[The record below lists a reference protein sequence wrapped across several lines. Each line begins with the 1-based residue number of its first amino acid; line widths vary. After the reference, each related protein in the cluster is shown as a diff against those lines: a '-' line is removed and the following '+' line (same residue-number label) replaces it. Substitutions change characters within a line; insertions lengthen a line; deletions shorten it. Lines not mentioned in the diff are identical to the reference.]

1 MKFKLIVAV
10 CKGGGIGIN
19 STLPWSIK
27 EDLKYFSKVTK
38 GNGNN
43 AIIMGRKTFES
54 IGSKSLPKRDNLILT
69 RSEIKN
75 NDDLCGNIFYFN
87 SIKSIQIFCEN
98 KKYDEAWIIGGEEIY
113 KLFLNN
119 NLIDMCSI
127 TYINHKF
134 HCDTFFPKFG
144 KEWLMKEYYKLDNQK
159 NYDVN
164 IVTIVRNDN

>member
-1 MKFKLIVAV
+1 MAGSDFEKAKSYFLEGAFHAENENWEQAEVAFKASQNILPGRASTVSNLLGVLVA
-10 CKGGGIGIN
+10 
-19 STLPWSIK
+19 
-27 EDLKYFSKVTK
+27 
-38 GNGNN
+38 
-43 AIIMGRKTFES
+43 
-54 IGSKSLPKRDNLILT
+54 
-69 RSEIKN
+69 
-75 NDDLCGNIFYFN
+75 
-87 SIKSIQIFCEN
+87 Q